1 MLLKEYTMAVMAKF
15 YGIIEKAMKFVIINI
30 IISKTEGRGYVQ

>member
-15 YGIIEKAMKFVIINI
+15 YGIIEKAMEFVIIYNK
-30 IISKTEGRGYVQ
+30 SKTEGRGYVQ